1 VRPDWLRHWRKDILF
16 HPNKMEQSRM
26 RHLHQTMLAGVGLL
40 AAMPLHAE
48 GWKHE
53 IAPYLWGS
61 AMEGT
66 TGVGGVT
73 AEVDMSFGDI
83 LDDLEMGFMGTY
95 RGTRDRFSVMFDVV
109 YMGLGASERGR
120 GGLAKADIDVDQFVF
135 AGAAGYAL
143 TESFVV
149 LGGLRYN
156 DLSAE
161 IEVTGPLGNTADAET
176 DESWVD
182 PYLGAQYTIPLSE
195 SWSLNLYGDIG
206 GFGVGSDFA
215 WQGLVTFRWQF
226 SERAGA
232 VAAYR
237 YMDVDYES
245 GNGSGRFEYDMSFS
259 GPALGI
265 VFTF

>member
-1 VRPDWLRHWRKDILF
+1 MK
-16 HPNKMEQSRM
+16 HP
-26 RHLHQTMLAGVGLL
+26 HQTVLACLVLL

-48 GWKHE
+48 EWKHE
-53 IAPYLWGS
+53 LAPYMWGS

-66 TGVGGVT
+66 TGIGDVT
-73 AEVDMSFGDI
+73 ADVDVSFGDI
-83 LDDLEMGFMGTY
+83 LDNLEMGFMGMY
-95 RGTRDRFSVMFDVV
+95 RGTRDRFSISVDTIF
-109 YMGLGASERGR
+109 MGLGATQRSRND
-120 GGLAKADIDVDQFVF
+120 LAKADIDVDQFVLG
-135 AGAAGYAL
+135 AAAGYAL
-143 TESFVV
+143 TERFVV

-161 IEVTGPLGNTADAET
+161 VEVTGPLGNTADAET

-182 PYLGAQYTIPLSE
+182 PYLGAQYTIPLSDA
-195 SWSLNLYGDIG
+195 WSLNLYGDIG

-215 WQGLVTFRWQF
+215 WQGLVTFRWQLT
-226 SERAGA
+226 ERTGA
-232 VAAYR
+232 LAAYR

-245 GNGSGRFEYDMSFS
+245 GSGSGRFKYDMAFS